1 MSDAEWNRRGMVPEF
16 ARAEVALALPGRG
29 VQNRGY
35 YLWIENVAISDCGLR
50 YPQLIER
57 AALWQ
62 PELARIKADNPPQDF
77 TWYGYDILSNLWHI
91 EGLLGESH
99 ANLLESVQGQPLAD
113 IGAADGD
120 LAYFFERQG
129 FDVDV
134 LDWPATNW
142 NGLRGARRLHE
153 LLGSSIGIHEV
164 DLDSQFDLPRQRYG
178 LVFLLGILYHLKNPF
193 YVLETLAKHTRY
205 CILSTRIARHRRWR
219 GGIGARAAGLP
230 AGSHRMQQRP
240 YELLDFLDGGPGS
253 ACRSLWLGRSRP
265 ATGRRYGG
273 FGSLLA

>member
-1 MSDAEWNRRGMVPEF
+1 MTELSY
-16 ARAEVALALPGRG
+16 ARV
-29 VQNRGY
+29 
-35 YLWIENVAISDCGLR
+35 
-50 YPQLIER
+50 IER
-57 AALWQ
+57 AAQWH
-62 PELARIKADNPPQDF
+62 PELGRIKADNPPQDF

-91 EGLLGESH
+91 EGLLGQEH
-99 ANLLESVQGQPLAD
+99 ADLLSSVQGQPVAD

-153 LLGSSIGIHEV
+153 LLASNIGIHEV
-164 DLDSQFDLPRQRYG
+164 DLDSQFGLPRQRYG

-205 CILSTRIARHRRWR
+205 CILSTRIARATVD
-219 GGIGARAAGLP
+219 GAVALERAPLAYLLDPTECNNDPTNYWIFSMAGLVRLADRCGWDVVAQRRVGDTAASDP
-230 AGSHRMQQRP
+230 SSHEHDERAF
-240 YELLDFLDGGPGS
+240 LLLE
-253 ACRSLWLGRSRP
+253 SRH
-265 ATGRRYGG
+265 A
-273 FGSLLA
+273 

>member
-1 MSDAEWNRRGMVPEF
+1 MTELS
-16 ARAEVALALPGRG
+16 
-29 VQNRGY
+29 
-35 YLWIENVAISDCGLR
+35 
-50 YPQLIER
+50 YPRVIER
-57 AALWQ
+57 AAQWH
-62 PELARIKADNPPQDF
+62 PELRRIKADNPSPDF

-91 EGLLGESH
+91 EGLLGELH
-99 ANLLESVQGQPLAD
+99 ANLLESVRGQPLAD

-153 LLGSSIGIHEV
+153 LLESSIGIHEV

-178 LVFLLGILYHLKNPF
+178 LVLLLGILYHLKNPF

-205 CILSTRIARHRRWR
+205 CVLSTRIARATVD
-219 GGIGARAAGLP
+219 GAVALERAPLA
-230 AGSHRMQQRP
+230 
-240 YELLDFLDGGPGS
+240 YLLDPTECNNDPTNYWIFSMSGLLRLADRCGWNVLAQRRVGDTRASNPSSQKHDERAFL
-253 ACRSLWLGRSRP
+253 LLESRHV
-265 ATGRRYGG
+265 
-273 FGSLLA
+273 